1 MEIIGSHLFAIIGF
15 LLAILLIARLMRE
28 KRSPGSTIAWLL
40 AIIMIPQ
47 IGIPFYFLFGGRKIK
62 RMIEKKENLYPNK
75 TNDRPQKEGYRSNT
89 EKILMRSGAP
99 PASNGNQIEL
109 LSEGGLAYFR
119 LMELLENAKHSI
131 DITTFILGHDEVG
144 RAIIEIL
151 TKKAKQGLKIRLIL
165 DSLGCLKTRGR
176 FVDPLREAGGKVGI
190 FMPMLPFHRK
200 WSAHL
205 RNHRKIIIVDQD
217 SAIVGGMNLAVTY
230 MGSDPDKSRWNDF
243 SVLVKGPLVS
253 DICQIFDADWDFV
266 TGGKYKMDKQSA
278 NFFIPIQE
286 KETLAQVVASGP
298 DVPTDSFSEAI
309 LTAILE
315 AKKRVWIVT
324 PYFIPDEPLLK
335 SLSLLARWGKDIC
348 IITPKRSNHLL
359 ADLARGSYLR
369 TLAEAGV
376 NVFYFYAGMLHSKII
391 LIDNSIAIVGSANMD
406 MRSLY
411 LNYEIA
417 LFIYST
423 AQAFAIEKI
432 IVAEILPKSKV
443 IEHEKPSFKRE
454 AKEWMED
461 ISRVF
466 SPFL

>member
-1 MEIIGSHLFAIIGF
+1 
-15 LLAILLIARLMRE
+15 
-28 KRSPGSTIAWLL
+28 
-40 AIIMIPQ
+40 
-47 IGIPFYFLFGGRKIK
+47 
-62 RMIEKKENLYPNK
+62 MIEKKDHLYSDK
-75 TNDRPQKEGYRSNT
+75 TNDQPQKGGYKSNT
-89 EKILMRSGAP
+89 EKILIRSGAP
-99 PASNGNQIEL
+99 PASRGNQIEL
-109 LSEGGLAYFR
+109 FSDGSLAYFR
-119 LMELLENAKHSI
+119 LMELLEKAEHSI
-131 DITTFILGHDEVG
+131 DITTFILGHDDVG
-144 RAIIEIL
+144 KSIIETL
-151 TKKAKQGLKIRLIL
+151 TRKARQGLKIRLIL
-165 DSLGCLKTRGR
+165 DSLGCLRTRGR

-205 RNHRKIIIVDQD
+205 RNHRKIIIVDQA

-230 MGSDPDKSRWNDF
+230 MGSDSNKSRWNDF
-243 SVLVKGPLVS
+243 GVLVKGPLVS
-253 DICQIFDADWDFV
+253 DICQIFNADWAFA
-266 TGGKYKMDKQSA
+266 TGGEYKMDTQSA
-278 NFFIPIQE
+278 NSFIPFQKMEAGISS
-286 KETLAQVVASGP
+286 QVVASGP

-335 SLSLLARWGKDIC
+335 SLSLLARWGKDVR

-376 NVFYFYAGMLHSKII
+376 NIFYFYEGMLHSKII
-391 LIDNSIAIVGSANMD
+391 IIDHSIAIVGSANMD

-423 AQAFAIEKI
+423 KQTYAIEKI
-432 IVAEILPKSKV
+432 IMEELLPKTKV
-443 IEHEKPSFKRE
+443 MEYGTYSLKRGII
-454 AKEWMED
+454 EWMED